1 MNNDNWQKLAE
12 YPTNLLAET
21 HASYLSNNGIKVS
34 VQGLSGLPGLNS
46 GGALWVETNQLTQ
59 ARELLD
65 NIAENLDDNFM
76 TESSHLDD
84 NDQPDV
90 QG

>member
-1 MNNDNWQKLAE
+1 MNNDDWQKLAE

-46 GGALWVETNQLTQ
+46 GGVLWVAPEDFEQ
-59 ARELLD
+59 AKVLLD
-65 NIAENLDDNFM
+65 NIEQNLDDNFM